1 MTLLLTV
8 KSRKA
13 AKDVMSSP
21 AAGNPIDEVLP
32 VPKLLVLG
40 LQHVLAMYAGAAAV
54 PLIVGGALHLPKEQI
69 AMLVSADLLVCGV
82 VTIIQCVGLLNVG
95 IRLPMVMGVAFTAVP
110 TIVATGSNPALGLP
124 GVFGAVIASGIFTF
138 FAAPFF
144 GRWVRF
150 FPPVVTGT
158 VMLIIGLSLMRVGI
172 NWAAGGQPMIRGTN
186 GMIPNP
192 AYGRPENLAIAA
204 IVLVSILVMS
214 RYLKG
219 FAGNL
224 AVLLGI
230 IIGFVISIALG
241 WIDFAGVAS
250 ASWLT
255 VVLPFRFGLPVFD
268 FWSAAALCAVMIVM
282 MIESTGQFIAV
293 ADMGGRTVTERDFA
307 RGLRA
312 DGIGNIIGGIFN
324 TFTYTTFAQN
334 VGLVQITG
342 VLSRWAVATGGVI
355 LVVLG
360 CCPKL
365 AFVTASIPSYVIGG
379 AAIVMFG
386 MVSATGIR
394 IFGKADFAINR
405 YNLYIV
411 AVSVAVAMIP
421 IVADQFFSKLP
432 SGANSLF
439 QSSVLMGTL
448 SAVLLNLLFN
458 GMPEHNK
465 ATAQVV
471 AAE

>member
-1 MTLLLTV
+1 MN
-8 KSRKA
+8 
-13 AKDVMSSP
+13 SP
-21 AAGNPIDEVLP
+21 AATNPIDEVLP
-32 VPKLLVLG
+32 VPKLLGLG

-54 PLIVGGALHLPKEQI
+54 PLIIGGALHLPKEQI
-69 AMLVSADLLVCGV
+69 AMLVSADLLVCGI
-82 VTIIQCVGLLNVG
+82 VTIIQCVGFLNIG

-110 TIVATGSNPALGLP
+110 TIIATGSNPALGLP
-124 GVFGAVIASGIFTF
+124 GVFGAVIVSGVFTF
-138 FAAPFF
+138 LAAPFF

-158 VMLIIGLSLMRVGI
+158 VMLVIGLSLMRVGI
-172 NWAAGGQPMIRGTN
+172 NWAAGGQPMIHGPN

-192 AYGRPENLAIAA
+192 AYGQPENLAIAA
-204 IVLVSILVMS
+204 IVLVSILIMT

-219 FAGNL
+219 FLGNL

-230 IIGFVISIALG
+230 GIGFVISIALG
-241 WIDFAGVAS
+241 HVDFGGVKTAG
-250 ASWLT
+250 WLT
-255 VVLPFRFGLPVFD
+255 IVVPFRFGLPVFD
-268 FWSAAALCAVMIVM
+268 FWSAAGLCAVMIVM
-282 MIESTGQFIAV
+282 MIESTGQFLAV
-293 ADMGGRTVTERDFA
+293 ADMGGRTVTEKDFA

-312 DGIGNIIGGIFN
+312 DGVGNIIGGIFN

-342 VLSRWAVATGGVI
+342 VLSRWAVAAGGAI
-355 LVVLG
+355 LIVLG
-360 CCPKL
+360 CFPKL
-365 AFVTASIPSYVIGG
+365 ALVTASIPSCVIGG

-386 MVSATGIR
+386 MVSATGVK
-394 IFGKADFAINR
+394 IFGKADFATNR

-432 SGANSLF
+432 SEVNTLF
-439 QSSVLMGTL
+439 QSSVLIGTL

-458 GMPEHNK
+458 GMPEQNN
-465 ATAQVV
+465 ATTMSQVV

>member
-1 MTLLLTV
+1 MNA
-8 KSRKA
+8 SA
-13 AKDVMSSP
+13 P
-21 AAGNPIDEVLP
+21 AAINPIDEMLP
-32 VPKLLVLG
+32 TPKLFMLG

-54 PLIVGGALHLPKEQI
+54 PLIIGGALHLPKEQI
-69 AMLVSADLLVCGV
+69 AMLVSADLLVCGI
-82 VTIIQCVGLLNVG
+82 VTIIQCVGFLNIG

-110 TIVATGSNPALGLP
+110 TIIATGSNPALGLP
-124 GVFGAVIASGIFTF
+124 GVFGAVIVSGVFTF
-138 FAAPFF
+138 LAAPFF

-172 NWAAGGQPMIRGTN
+172 NWAAGGQPMIHGPN

-192 AYGRPENLAIAA
+192 GYGQPENLAIAA
-204 IVLVSILVMS
+204 IVLVSILLMT
-214 RYLKG
+214 RYMKSFL
-219 FAGNL
+219 GNL

-230 IIGFVISIALG
+230 GIGFAISIALG
-241 WIDFAGVAS
+241 RVNFGGVESAG
-250 ASWLT
+250 WLT
-255 VVLPFRFGLPVFD
+255 VVLPLRFGFPVFD
-268 FWSAAALCAVMIVM
+268 FWSSAGLCAVMIVM
-282 MIESTGQFIAV
+282 MIESTGQFLAV
-293 ADMGGRTVTERDFA
+293 SDMGGRAVTEQDFA

-312 DGIGNIIGGIFN
+312 DGLGNIIGGIFN

-342 VLSRWAVATGGVI
+342 VLSRWAVAAGGVI
-355 LVVLG
+355 LIVLG
-360 CCPKL
+360 CLPKL

-386 MVSATGIR
+386 MVSATGVK
-394 IFGKADFAINR
+394 IFSKADFATNR

-421 IVADQFFSKLP
+421 VVADQFFSKLP
-432 SGANSLF
+432 HQLNTLF
-439 QSSVLMGTL
+439 QSSVLIGTL

-458 GMPEHNK
+458 GMPAHNK
-465 ATAQVV
+465 PAATTQIV